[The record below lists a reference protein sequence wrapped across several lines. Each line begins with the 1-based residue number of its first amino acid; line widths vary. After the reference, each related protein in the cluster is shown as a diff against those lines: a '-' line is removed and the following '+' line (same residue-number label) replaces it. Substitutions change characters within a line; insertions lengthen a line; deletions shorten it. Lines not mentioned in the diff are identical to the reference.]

1 VLATRSQW
9 SKLFETINSRPAYRY
24 YRWVASASNGL
35 KLGSFVAL
43 TRSRKNKLIAG
54 VCGGIAEWLGWD
66 PTVVRILYVLAS
78 ILSVAFP
85 GILVYLVLWLVM
97 PTGE

>member
-1 VLATRSQW
+1 M
-9 SKLFETINSRPAYRY
+9 
-24 YRWVASASNGL
+24 
-35 KLGSFVAL
+35 AL
-43 TRSRKNKLIAG
+43 TRSRSHRIIAG

-85 GILVYLVLWLVM
+85 GIIVYLVLWLVM
-97 PTGE
+97 PQGPQ